1 MVSSQ
6 AQSDDLTDS
15 FGSTLRLKNS
25 VNQPVPAHH
34 FTDPCFVAGDQDL
47 TFCFLKAVKCG

>member
-15 FGSTLRLKNS
+15 FGSILRLKNS